1 MLFEFTEQEELLI
14 LYANGLY
21 FLIDPATANI
31 AQGCIFPEEDLKNVK
46 NRVFG
51 AQLVAGRIIAMRER
65 SLGVVEKLGAMW
77 RAFPAVKLNLD
88 NPIFS
93 GSMSE

>member
-1 MLFEFTEQEELLI
+1 M
-14 LYANGLY
+14 YANGMY
-21 FLIDPATANI
+21 FLIDPATANVT
-31 AQGCIFPEEDLKNVK
+31 QGCIFPEEDIKNAK

-51 AQLVAGRIIAMRER
+51 AQLVAGKVIAMRER
-65 SLGVVEKLGAMW
+65 SLGVVDKLGALW

-93 GSMSE
+93 GAVN